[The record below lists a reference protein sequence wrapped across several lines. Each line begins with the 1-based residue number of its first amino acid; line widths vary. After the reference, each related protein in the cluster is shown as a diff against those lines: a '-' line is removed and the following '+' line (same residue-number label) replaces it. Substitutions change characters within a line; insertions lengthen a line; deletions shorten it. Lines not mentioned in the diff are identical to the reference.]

1 MVLGVRTVMP
11 ANPCWVFVPKEQVKP
26 LHLLE
31 VAGCVETFWS
41 AYIQTKVNK
50 KHAESSLEEAIETLQ
65 VTFCQEVNDQ
75 TIWYYVTKSP
85 IYNDGSFLQLDNP
98 TGRGIWNDDTWSWHL
113 K

>member
-1 MVLGVRTVMP
+1 MP

-85 IYNDGSFLQLDNP
+85 IYNDASFLQLDNS